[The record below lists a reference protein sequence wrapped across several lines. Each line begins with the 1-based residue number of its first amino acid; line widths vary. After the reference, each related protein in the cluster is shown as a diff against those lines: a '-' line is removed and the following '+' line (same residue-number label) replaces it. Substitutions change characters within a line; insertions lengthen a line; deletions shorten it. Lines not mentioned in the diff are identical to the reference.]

1 MTIEKYQADKFND
14 GLLGDVKNLKLHML
28 PEERNQIL
36 VRLENL
42 SDLFDGAPESTP
54 FFHLQGYASN
64 LYAKV
69 NGGKAPT
76 SIEIT
81 ERTLSNNQDMVEW
94 QKEKFHWK
102 SEAGDSPVKYPA
114 DQGDDMIALQP

>member
-1 MTIEKYQADKFND
+1 M
-14 GLLGDVKNLKLHML
+14 
-28 PEERNQIL
+28 
-36 VRLENL
+36 

-54 FFHLQGYASN
+54 YFDLQGYAQN

-69 NGGKAPT
+69 NGGASAKG
-76 SIEIT
+76 IEIT

-102 SEAGDSPVKYPA
+102 AEGGDSPVKYPA
-114 DQGDDMIALQP
+114 DKANGVVAMQPQRIRLFRVKYDVEETPQSFLQ